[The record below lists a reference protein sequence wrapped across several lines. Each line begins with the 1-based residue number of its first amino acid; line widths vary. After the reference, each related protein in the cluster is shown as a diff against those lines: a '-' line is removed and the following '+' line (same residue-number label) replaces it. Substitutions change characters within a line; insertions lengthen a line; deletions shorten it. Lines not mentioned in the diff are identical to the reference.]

1 MAQPNQLFVRVIS
14 HGTFREGT
22 SQKGNA
28 YIMGEAFAF
37 ESDANNPYPQKISY
51 YCESKDDVLKSG
63 EWAVPVSYLVRD
75 NRLDFRLNTKEAVP
89 YELIF
94 PKPKPAVQA
103 NGATPSTTAT
113 KAN

>member
-1 MAQPNQLFVRVIS
+1 MVQPNQLYLRIIS
-14 HGTFREGT
+14 LGTFREGT

-28 YIMGEAFAF
+28 YIMGEAFAY
-37 ESDANNPYPQKISY
+37 ESDASNPYPQKISY

-75 NRLDFRLNTKEAVP
+75 NRLDFRLNTKEAIP
-89 YELIF
+89 AELIF
-94 PKPKPAVQA
+94 AKSKPAAQA
-103 NGATPSTTAT
+103 NGATPSTTAA